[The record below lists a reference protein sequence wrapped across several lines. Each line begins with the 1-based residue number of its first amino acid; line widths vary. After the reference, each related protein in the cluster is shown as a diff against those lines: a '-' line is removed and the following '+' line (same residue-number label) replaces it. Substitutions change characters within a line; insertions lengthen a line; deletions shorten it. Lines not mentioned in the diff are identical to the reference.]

1 MSCWANKR
9 VLLMLLIKRPWWQ
22 CRRGHV
28 RSQVYV
34 QPIACRFLSLI
45 MEPRRCGIY
54 GESVVY
60 GLSLYNST
68 SFLVEAGI
76 GACLVRSHPTT
87 SLFSCARGRGFRST
101 FSGEREL
108 FANPMAGIPKA
119 TGNAAWSFSRL
130 PSGAVNRSHI
140 AERIS
145 RAPNNAYSLSILAI
159 FYSHSFSAYK
169 CAPRYP
175 IYIPILSWKGDV
187 FQAK

>member
-54 GESVVY
+54 GMERASY

-119 TGNAAWSFSRL
+119 TGNAAWSFHDFPRVLSTD
-130 PSGAVNRSHI
+130 HI
-140 AERIS
+140 MLKGFLEPLIMLIPYQYWLFFIATAFPLI
-145 RAPNNAYSLSILAI
+145 NA
-159 FYSHSFSAYK
+159 H
-169 CAPRYP
+169 PDTP
-175 IYIPILSWKGDV
+175 YIPILSWKEEK
-187 FQAK
+187 FQ